1 MFAVRDLAVTFN
13 KGSPIE
19 NRALRGVTL
28 DVPAGQFVTVIGSNG
43 AGKSTLLNALA
54 GTAPVDGGSIRVGDQ
69 DITRVSA
76 ARRAGF
82 IARVF
87 QDPRAGTCE
96 DLTIEENMAL
106 ALDRGSGRGLG
117 RAVNRDLRER
127 FRGELS
133 GLGLGLEGRL
143 GDRMGLLSGGQ
154 RQAVSLLM
162 ATLAPM
168 TLLLLDEHI
177 AALDPQ
183 TATFVLDLTRRLVG
197 EKRLTALMVTHSMR
211 SALDCGERIVMMH
224 EGRIVL
230 DAAGAERD
238 GLDVPDLLKMF
249 ERVRGKSLDDDR
261 LLLDRG
267 S

>member
-1 MFAVRDLAVTFN
+1 MFALSDLAVTFN
-13 KGSPIE
+13 KGTPLE
-19 NRALRGVTL
+19 TRALRGVTL
-28 DVPAGQFVTVIGSNG
+28 EVPAGQFVTVIGSNG
-43 AGKSTLLNALA
+43 AGKSTMLNALA
-54 GTAPVDGGSIRVGDQ
+54 GTAPVDSGSIRVGER
-69 DITRVSA
+69 DITRVPA

-106 ALDRGSGRGLG
+106 AHDRGRRRGIGPALK
-117 RAVNRDLRER
+117 RDLRER
-127 FRGELS
+127 FKDELR
-133 GLGLGLEGRL
+133 GLGLGLENRL

-168 TLLLLDEHI
+168 NLLLLDEHI

-183 TATFVLDLTRRLVG
+183 TASFVLDLTRRLVG
-197 EKRLTALMVTHSMR
+197 EKRMTALMVTHSMR
-211 SALDCGERIVMMH
+211 SALDCGERIIMMH

-238 GLDVPDLLKMF
+238 GLTVPDLLKMF
-249 ERVRGKSLDDDR
+249 ERVRGRTLDDDR
-261 LLLDRG
+261 LLLD
-267 S
+267 